1 MGSPAITAT
10 VGDVHGPSSTQS
22 QSFTRAQMGEMYINP
37 AELEPPRYHVYIYTV
52 SKREHVVQQP
62 PLVPYLRIPACGPDE
77 EYKPVVSLPHPM
89 LQIERHP
96 DKNEAIIYREVAE
109 KVAMSLCNPNN
120 PTLDQD
126 YEVQQ
131 PTGLG
136 VNLNAQGV
144 FWSKNDPPTKEEIKK
159 AHQRVERYYSML
171 IERART
177 LEIANPK
184 ELEQLINQD
193 YHMAAEHFGLETSWH
208 RKLVQKFEC
217 PNCGEPLKRAGLAYH
232 VNAAG
237 LICVLDEERAAAVLP
252 QRASRAGEE
261 PSGGPESPTRGRRSR
276 A

>member
-1 MGSPAITAT
+1 MSSPVTAV
-10 VGDVHGPSSTQS
+10 VGNIHGPSDPAS

-37 AELEPPRYHVYIYTV
+37 AELEPPRYHVYLYTV
-52 SKREHVVQQP
+52 CKREHTVQQP
-62 PLVPYLRIPACGPDE
+62 PAVPHLVIPACGPDE
-77 EYKPVVSLPHPM
+77 EYKKVIAIPHPF

-109 KVAMSLCNPNN
+109 RVAQSLCNPDN

-126 YEVQQ
+126 YVVRQ
-131 PTGLG
+131 PLGFG

-144 FWSKNDPPTKEEIKK
+144 FWSLNDPPAKEEILK
-159 AHQRVERYYSML
+159 ARKRVEKYYASL

-193 YHMAAEHFGLETSWH
+193 FHMAAEHFGLETSWH
-208 RKLVQKFEC
+208 HKLIQKAEC
-217 PNCGEPLKRAGLAYH
+217 PNCGEPIKSATLAYH

-237 LICVLDEERAAAVLP
+237 LICVIDEERAAAALP
-252 QRASRAGEE
+252 QRASRAEE
-261 PSGGPESPTRGRRSR
+261 VSAGGPESPNRGRRPR